1 MTTEIENIDFNNDI
15 EILPIEEWLN
25 FASGVNESV
34 FVALPLIQRGSVW
47 KPNQII
53 DLWDTLLRGMPMGSL
68 IFSKMP
74 TGILVRRIGKKEME
88 PSPAGSIG
96 LIDGQQ
102 RTLAMLIAWSEA
114 GEMDRRIWVD
124 FADKQGDGH
133 LFRLRVTT
141 INQPFGFQKAKP
153 SAKLSLSE
161 KRDALE
167 AFEKE
172 NKVENPNKKEL
183 FEKAKPH
190 LSKLPIDLRLL
201 VESWKNTKGDKSIW
215 IREIEDKLDQIK
227 NEKIK
232 AEELAHAKSNVS
244 KFTDALIR
252 LFNLKIPLL
261 KVDSSI
267 FNPVAAGVSDNNDE
281 TIDPPL
287 AVLFKR
293 IGTGGTPLSDADY
306 VYSVI
311 KYHLPEAYSLVEG
324 LHAGENIASLL
335 SATDLVMTAV
345 RLAAAEVTLNNK
357 QMTDWESPTKQEF
370 HRLIKLDGF
379 LENKFLPLIKQ
390 DVLQKAFISL
400 TELLQYENTHNSK
413 GLPIHA
419 FPVLS
424 RPLVQVLIRWIRCVQ
439 LEKPNDYDLKAVLN
453 QSREDVLRF
462 IMYWQLCVV
471 NPRKASLIAFKQ
483 LKEGITCFPALE
495 IYKALLDG
503 KVAIPIIAPGNIL
516 EINKNVI
523 YTADSDKLRGLK
535 RFSIKPDATE
545 EEKQV
550 IQLYQR
556 WWGNGNRHIH
566 PLLLWLQREA
576 VAEFEGNPIAGKE
589 EDTPYDYD
597 HICPINHWGDWTGAG
612 TNADSLMQFIDKI
625 NDGKGHVYIGN
636 SIGNIRVWDS
646 SKNRSDG
653 KDAPNEKL
661 KLDDEIERAKLRL
674 LELSAID
681 LLQIEGWKACSA
693 GERSWNKG
701 RALAFQQ
708 VVEQRAFALYNC
720 YYNDLGFSVWTE
732 KFPEAAEHSAG

>member
-1 MTTEIENIDFNNDI
+1 MTTEIESIDFNNDI
-15 EILPIEEWLN
+15 EILPIEKWLN
-25 FASGVNESV
+25 FASGDNESV

-68 IFSKMP
+68 IFSLMP
-74 TGILVRRIGKKEME
+74 SGIDVRRIGKKEMIKT
-88 PSPAGSIG
+88 PVGSIG

-102 RTLAMLIAWSEA
+102 RTLAMLIAWSNA

-124 FADKQGDGH
+124 FADKRGDGH
-133 LFRLRVTT
+133 MFRLRVTT
-141 INQPFGFQKAKP
+141 INQPFGFQKASP

-167 AFEKE
+167 AFENE
-172 NKVENPNKKEL
+172 HKVKNPNKKEL
-183 FEKAKPH
+183 FEKAKPYF
-190 LSKLPIDLRLL
+190 SKLPIDLRLL
-201 VESWKNTKGDKSIW
+201 VESWKNTKGDKSTW
-215 IREIEDKLDQIK
+215 IIDIEDKLDQIK

-232 AEELAHAKSNVS
+232 DEELAHAKSNVS
-244 KFTDALIR
+244 KFADALIR
-252 LFNLKIPLL
+252 FFNLKIPLL

-267 FNPVAAGVSDNNDE
+267 FNPVEVGNSDNNDE
-281 TIDPPL
+281 IIDPPL

-311 KYHLPEAYSLVEG
+311 KHHLPESYSLVEE

-379 LENKFLPLIKQ
+379 LEDKFLPLIQQ
-390 DVLQKAFISL
+390 DVLRKAFISL
-400 TELLQYENTHNSK
+400 TELLQYENTHNPK
-413 GLPIHA
+413 GLPLHA
-419 FPVLS
+419 FPVLN

-439 LEKPNDYDLKAVLN
+439 LKKPNDLKTVLN
-453 QSREDVLRF
+453 KSREDVLRF

-471 NPRKASLIAFKQ
+471 DQRKASLIAFQ
-483 LKEGITCFPALE
+483 HLEEGITNFPGLE
-495 IYKALLDG
+495 IYKALLAS
-503 KVAIPIIAPGNIL
+503 KAAIPIIAPEKIL
-516 EINKNVI
+516 KIKEDVV
-523 YTADSDKLRGLK
+523 YTSGSNKLRGWK
-535 RFSIKPDATE
+535 RFFIKQDAND

-576 VAEFEGNPIAGKE
+576 VAEFEGSPVAGRE

-597 HICPINHWGDWTGAG
+597 HICPSNHWGDWTGEGAN
-612 TNADSLMQFIDKI
+612 TDSLLQFVEKND
-625 NDGKGHVYIGN
+625 DGKGHVYVGN
-636 SIGNIRVWDS
+636 SIGNLRVWDS

-653 KDAPNEKL
+653 KVALCEKL
-661 KLDDEIERAKLRL
+661 KLDDQSEGRNEL
-674 LELSAID
+674 LKQSAID
-681 LLQIEGWKACSA
+681 LLQIEGWRACSS
-693 GERSWNKG
+693 GERSWNKV
-701 RALAFQQ
+701 RALAFQK
-708 VVEQRAFALYNC
+708 VVEQRAFSLYER
-720 YYNDLGFSVWTE
+720 YYNELRFSEWRE
-732 KFPEAAEHSAG
+732 NLPEAA

>member
-1 MTTEIENIDFNNDI
+1 MTTEIESVDFNNDI
-15 EILPIEEWLN
+15 EILPIEKWLN
-25 FASGVNESV
+25 FASGDNESV

-68 IFSKMP
+68 IFSLMP
-74 TGILVRRIGKKEME
+74 SGIDVRRIGKKEMIKT
-88 PSPAGSIG
+88 PAGSIG

-102 RTLAMLIAWSEA
+102 RTLAMLIAWSNA

-124 FADKQGDGH
+124 FADKRGDGH
-133 LFRLRVTT
+133 VFRLRVTT
-141 INQPFGFQKAKP
+141 INQPFGFQKASP

-167 AFEKE
+167 AFENE
-172 NKVENPNKKEL
+172 HKVKNPNKKEL

-190 LSKLPIDLRLL
+190 FSKLPIDLRLL
-201 VESWKNTKGDKSIW
+201 VESWKNTKGDKSTW
-215 IREIEDKLDQIK
+215 IRDIEDKLDQIK

-232 AEELAHAKSNVS
+232 DEELAHAKSNVS
-244 KFTDALIR
+244 KFADALIR
-252 LFNLKIPLL
+252 FFNLKIPLL

-267 FNPVAAGVSDNNDE
+267 FNPVEVGNSDNDDE
-281 TIDPPL
+281 IIDPPL

-311 KYHLPEAYSLVEG
+311 KHHLPESYSLVEE

-379 LENKFLPLIKQ
+379 LEDKFLPLIQQ
-390 DVLQKAFISL
+390 DVLRKAFISL
-400 TELLQYENTHNSK
+400 TELLQYENTDNSK
-413 GLPIHA
+413 GLPLHA
-419 FPVLS
+419 FPVLN

-439 LEKPNDYDLKAVLN
+439 AKKPNDLKTVLN
-453 QSREDVLRF
+453 KSREDVLRF

-471 NPRKASLIAFKQ
+471 DPRKASLIAFQ
-483 LKEGITCFPALE
+483 HLEEGITNFPGQE
-495 IYKALLDG
+495 IYKALLAS
-503 KVAIPIIAPGNIL
+503 KAAIPIIAPEKIL
-516 EINKNVI
+516 KIKEDVV
-523 YTADSDKLRGLK
+523 YTSGSNKLRGWK
-535 RFSIKPDATE
+535 RFFIKQDAND

-576 VAEFEGNPIAGKE
+576 VAEFEGSPVAGRE

-597 HICPINHWGDWTGAG
+597 HICPSNHWGDWTGAG
-612 TNADSLMQFIDKI
+612 ANTDSLLQFVEKND
-625 NDGKGHVYIGN
+625 DGKGHVYVGN
-636 SIGNIRVWDS
+636 SIGNLRVWDS

-653 KDAPNEKL
+653 KVALCEKL
-661 KLDDEIERAKLRL
+661 KLDDQNEGRNEL
-674 LELSAID
+674 LKQSAID
-681 LLQIEGWKACSA
+681 PLQIEGWRACSS
-693 GERSWNKG
+693 GERSWNKV
-701 RALAFQQ
+701 RALAFQK
-708 VVEQRAFALYNC
+708 VVEQRAFSLYER
-720 YYNDLGFSVWTE
+720 YYNELRFSEWRE
-732 KFPEAAEHSAG
+732 NLPEAE